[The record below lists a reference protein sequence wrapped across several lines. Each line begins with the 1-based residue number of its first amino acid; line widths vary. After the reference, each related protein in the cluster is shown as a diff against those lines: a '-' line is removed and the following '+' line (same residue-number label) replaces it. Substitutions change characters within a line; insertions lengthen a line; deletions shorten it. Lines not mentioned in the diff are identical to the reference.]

1 MRHGIVATALLYIAL
16 LITPPP
22 ALAGCAWVL
31 WEKDALVST
40 NTAMERWEAHG
51 AYTTQAKCATARLDK
66 WKIIKRL
73 SQRSL
78 KNGHIEDLRT
88 SEGHVSYGMTTGGYR
103 SREVRCLPDTV
114 YPQIKP

>member
-1 MRHGIVATALLYIAL
+1 MRHSIVATALLYIAL

-31 WEKDALVST
+31 WEKDTLGDA
-40 NTAMERWEAHG
+40 NTGMERWEAHG

-66 WKIIKRL
+66 WETIKRL
-73 SQRSL
+73 AQRSL
-78 KNGHIEDLRT
+78 KTGHIEDLQM